1 MLRWTTDQRIFLP
14 DKFSNLRDQLSEF
27 GGFQAGIERSSA
39 IRGGQSYRN
48 AFDIPRRTLIDQV
61 VRMRANFLQ
70 PTLAHTKIMD
80 EGLYFDLQFI
90 IFCWY

>member
-1 MLRWTTDQRIFLP
+1 MECLYCLYFIS
-14 DKFSNLRDQLSEF
+14 DKFNNLRDQLSEF
-27 GGFQAGIERSSA
+27 GGFQAGIERSSG
-39 IRGGQSYRN
+39 IRGVQSYRN

-80 EGLYFDLQFI
+80 EGLFLFLIFWNTDLN
-90 IFCWY
+90 